1 MKKFSLSHLTFAE
14 MFSVLIVFAGLI
26 TYYTSEKFNYGFL
39 NKITPIFYSLL
50 LISLIAVIIFK
61 FRCREFLYISLIV
74 SFAFFYATVNYI
86 QNKDLPKGY
95 KFFAARVISDIK
107 YRNDRSNFEV
117 KLIKNFEPNHKR
129 FLKYSDKAMVITDAI
144 YPGLERG
151 SIITGIGKFL
161 IVNREKSEYNLF
173 LFSKGID
180 WSINASDI
188 VIHGFGSP
196 SIFYKN
202 VLKLKMS
209 IERICNRIIPY
220 PHSTFVYAILTGDRR
235 LIPSY
240 LTGIFKRV
248 GTLHIL
254 AISGLHVG
262 FIAGMFIA
270 LFMIL
275 GFKHV
280 ALYLIVSFFVTA
292 YTFFI
297 GGSPSVKRAGLMF
310 VLGVLLYILDR
321 DRDYINLIAVV
332 FLFFMLGNPRSIYNP
347 GFLLSFF
354 ATFGIVYLSNYIKK
368 KLDSYLPG
376 YLTILISMSL
386 AASIY
391 TFPIMIAYF
400 GKFSYVSII
409 ANVAIIPITA
419 IILLLSVITI
429 VIYPVFLP
437 LSILVAQLD
446 AFFVSLLFMLN
457 AVFSYVRPISFR
469 FNVPGNL
476 VIFAYFSIVTFLA
489 YYFRRRK
496 KSLNPVI
503 PVI

>member
-1 MKKFSLSHLTFAE
+1 
-14 MFSVLIVFAGLI
+14 
-26 TYYTSEKFNYGFL
+26 
-39 NKITPIFYSLL
+39 
-50 LISLIAVIIFK
+50 
-61 FRCREFLYISLIV
+61 
-74 SFAFFYATVNYI
+74 
-86 QNKDLPKGY
+86 
-95 KFFAARVISDIK
+95 
-107 YRNDRSNFEV
+107 
-117 KLIKNFEPNHKR
+117 
-129 FLKYSDKAMVITDAI
+129 
-144 YPGLERG
+144 
-151 SIITGIGKFL
+151 
-161 IVNREKSEYNLF
+161 
-173 LFSKGID
+173 
-180 WSINASDI
+180 
-188 VIHGFGSP
+188 
-196 SIFYKN
+196 
-202 VLKLKMS
+202 
-209 IERICNRIIPY
+209 
-220 PHSTFVYAILTGDRR
+220 
-235 LIPSY
+235 
-240 LTGIFKRV
+240 
-248 GTLHIL
+248 
-254 AISGLHVG
+254 
-262 FIAGMFIA
+262 
-270 LFMIL
+270 
-275 GFKHV
+275 HV

-409 ANVAIIPITA
+409 ANIAIIPITA
-419 IILLLSVITI
+419 LILLLSII
-429 VIYPVFLP
+429 IIAIYPVFLP
-437 LSILVAQLD
+437 LSIFVARLD

-457 AVFSYVRPISFR
+457 AVFSYVPPISFR
-469 FNVPGNL
+469 FNVPGNPG
-476 VIFAYFSIVTFLA
+476 IFAYFSIVTFLA
-489 YYFRRRK
+489 YYFIRRK